1 MPYDIYSVDL
11 NGALKRFHHLIV
23 LINMECQSFV
33 GKHVSPR
40 LEQTTGRV
48 ELVAVQTFQIQ
59 GCLFVHPCHNKKVW
73 GPRLCMCVCV
83 LYFHLVFS
91 NDMMFSEFPLGQ
103 EGWSPIFFWGEKD
116 FWTTG
121 SLRKLKGVNLRGMEL
136 FIATWSSATREI
148 HIIPHLHLQKG
159 IKHEITIYTQVLP

>member
-1 MPYDIYSVDL
+1 MIYSVDL

-33 GKHVSPR
+33 GKHVFPR

-83 LYFHLVFS
+83 VFS
-91 NDMMFSEFPLGQ
+91 SCVFKWYDVFWISSWTRGV
-103 EGWSPIFFWGEKD
+103 SSYFFWGEKD

-121 SLRKLKGVNLRGMEL
+121 SLRKLKGVNLRGREL
-136 FIATWSSATREI
+136 FTATWSSATREI